1 MDVFERVREVNR
13 GAGLN
18 DERITEARARLL
30 TGIDADTSAER
41 RRTTRR
47 PMFVIAGA
55 MAGVAAA
62 TAGVVLISQMDAPS
76 PQVEA
81 VPQETALP
89 TPRST
94 PAPKPS
100 TTSGTTVTEP
110 FPGTTPQ
117 TGQHLRIV
125 NTTESIVYRDDQSV
139 FAAWGESGLRG
150 RQPVSALMFRE
161 VSEVNM
167 PADRTTEWSGRF
179 DGEER
184 VAYFPGN
191 PGPDGVAAWD
201 ALLPPAQGGREWTS
215 AGGFEG
221 DASPRRGS
229 AEWSAA
235 FPRDPYALLEFA
247 RTYMRAYE
255 QTPAQANEAAV
266 STLVDVLRS
275 NVAPADL
282 RQSVLHALDLAG
294 VPASTAN
301 GIETYRIR
309 YEHIDRRT
317 DTVSIDTATGWATEY
332 TLRSDRVDAGPGD
345 MVPQTVPDIRM
356 TYSVSIVDSAP

>member
-18 DERITEARARLL
+18 DERITEVRARLL

-41 RRTTRR
+41 KRITRR

-62 TAGVVLISQMDAPS
+62 TAGVLVISQMNAPS
-76 PQVEA
+76 PPAEA
-81 VPQETALP
+81 VPRETVRP
-89 TPRST
+89 TPQST
-94 PAPKPS
+94 PAPQPS

-110 FPGTTPQ
+110 FPSTTPQ
-117 TGQHLRIV
+117 AGQYLRIV
-125 NTTESIVYRDDQSV
+125 NTTESIIYRDDQSIYS
-139 FAAWGESGLRG
+139 AWAESGLSG
-150 RQPVSALMFRE
+150 VQPLSALMLRE

-179 DGEER
+179 GAEER

-191 PGPDGVAAWD
+191 PAPDGVAAWD
-201 ALLPPAQGGREWTS
+201 KLLPPAQGVREWTS
-215 AGGFEG
+215 VGGFEG

-235 FPRDPYALLEFA
+235 FPRDPHALLDFA
-247 RTYMRAYE
+247 RTYMRGYE

-266 STLVDVLRS
+266 SALVDVLRS

-282 RQSVLHALDLAG
+282 RQSALHALDLAG
-294 VPASTAN
+294 VTASTAN
-301 GIETYRIR
+301 GVETYRIR

-317 DTVSIDTATGWATEY
+317 DTVSIDTATGWASEY
-332 TLRSDRVDAGPGD
+332 TLRSDRVDAGQGD